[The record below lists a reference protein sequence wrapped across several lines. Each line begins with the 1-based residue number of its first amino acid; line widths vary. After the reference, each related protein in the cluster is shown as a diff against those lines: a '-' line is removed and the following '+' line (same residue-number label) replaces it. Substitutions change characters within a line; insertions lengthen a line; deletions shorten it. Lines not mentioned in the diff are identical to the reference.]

1 MSWVSLS
8 SKPRPGSSKPWAS
21 GRPCL
26 PPPCQGAP
34 GGKGAVA
41 SGAQVGSCSA
51 CHSYGGGTLGPGARP
66 PAPQDMSCLL
76 PTHWMGRNEVQGHGL
91 RAGSLG
97 PPHSTVT
104 GDGAIPR
111 GPPIPSPC
119 GGVSRS
125 SSPGECPRLQGS
137 IFHWR
142 LFASL
147 SLWGPFRPVSSH
159 HVSVAVHTL
168 SWETGFSVAPK
179 FRKPAVFSRGA
190 VGSLLLCGKPPLV
203 RDWGGGHSLLLP
215 AASLPL
221 VASPQAAAPTPFW
234 LWRVQ
239 VLTHPVPA
247 PACPHLVPGTISPTC
262 LWAGGA
268 KGTLGSALGLL

>member
-1 MSWVSLS
+1 M
-8 SKPRPGSSKPWAS
+8 AS
-21 GRPCL
+21 GLDPWG
-26 PPPCQGAP
+26 PHTAQSQGTGQYP
-34 GGKGAVA
+34 GVPQSHPLVGGA
-41 SGAQVGSCSA
+41 
-51 CHSYGGGTLGPGARP
+51 
-66 PAPQDMSCLL
+66 
-76 PTHWMGRNEVQGHGL
+76 
-91 RAGSLG
+91 
-97 PPHSTVT
+97 
-104 GDGAIPR
+104 
-111 GPPIPSPC
+111 
-119 GGVSRS
+119 SRS

-190 VGSLLLCGKPPLV
+190 VGSLWLCGKPPLV
-203 RDWGGGHSLLLP
+203 RDWGRRPQPASTSSFPPSGGQSTGSCP
-215 AASLPL
+215 NPL
-221 VASPQAAAPTPFW
+221 W

-268 KGTLGSALGLL
+268 EGTLGSALGLVFMQLNSTVIYVTLQLTHGLPLPTLPA